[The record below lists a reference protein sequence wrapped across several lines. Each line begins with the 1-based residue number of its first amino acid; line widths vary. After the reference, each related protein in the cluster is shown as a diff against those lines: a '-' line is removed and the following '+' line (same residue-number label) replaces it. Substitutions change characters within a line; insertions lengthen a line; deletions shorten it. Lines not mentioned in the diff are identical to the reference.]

1 MDSTMI
7 KIDKNGCEFYL
18 KRVTYLENGILETKY
33 TDTPIEFIDMMN
45 RYGRITD
52 LKVYDL
58 IPTVEQSKRLDKL
71 NKTKL
76 DMIEYWSNEAY
87 MFVEYGYIDKR
98 LINST
103 LYGLYKAYEKE
114 TLEYLHSTIKDKLA
128 KYRYSV
134 EVTDLVFKN
143 NMIIKTDR
151 NTLSFIKTQLNIIN
165 LNIIENISFKFSNG
179 WMLLDRNN
187 FNLLARRVITHVDKA
202 FNTEYLSTVEID
214 KMSLDEL
221 LLLNDDVKNI
231 TAIYDSIW
239 DKQKN
244 NI

>member
-1 MDSTMI
+1 MI